1 MNTKKVIVYLMVSAL
16 VLILAGCAGLPTKSS
31 DLVDV
36 SCTNTNSNAMLKSG
50 EYQKKVDNF
59 LIIQDGSSTMGEK
72 WDINNF
78 HYDSSKL
85 ELSKELLRCLN
96 STLPDSFNANAGIRV
111 FGPDKSEKGLILG
124 MGKYAK
130 ETFSGAVNSL
140 GRADG
145 TTPVANAILN
155 GSKDL
160 QNMSGN
166 GAVIIF
172 SDGLN
177 TEAASPVAAA
187 TEMKEMYGD
196 RICIYTVL
204 LGNDPRGK
212 VTMDQIADA
221 GKCGYAT
228 DIDTIGKAQ
237 GMDKFVTDVFLEKA
251 PPKVV
256 KSEPVVTKPVM
267 EKPVLKK
274 PVEKI
279 SLTLHFEFDFD
290 KAVVRPEHHDDA
302 KRIADELNKYS
313 DANVE
318 LEGHTDSIGTEEYN
332 MGLSKRRA
340 ASVKKYLVEKFNI
353 NPSRIST
360 AGYGESNPVA
370 TNDTKAGRQKNR
382 RVMANIE

>member
-1 MNTKKVIVYLMVSAL
+1 MNTNKIIANLMMSAL

-31 DLVDV
+31 DLIDV

-72 WDINNF
+72 WDMKNF
-78 HYDSSKL
+78 HYDSSKI
-85 ELSKELLRCLN
+85 ELSKDLLRCLN
-96 STLPDSFNANAGIRV
+96 STLPDNFDANAGMRV
-111 FGPDKSEKGLILG
+111 FGPGQPDKGLILG
-124 MGKYAK
+124 MDKYAK
-130 ETFSGAVNSL
+130 EAFDEAVNSL
-140 GRADG
+140 GRPG
-145 TTPVANAILN
+145 GVTPVAKAIAN
-155 GSKDL
+155 GSNDL

-166 GAVIIF
+166 AAVIIF

-187 TEMKEMYGD
+187 TAMKELYGD
-196 RICIYTVL
+196 KVCIYTVL

-212 VTMDQIADA
+212 ATMDQITDA

-251 PPKVV
+251 PKKVV
-256 KSEPVVTKPVM
+256 KSQPVVK
-267 EKPVLKK
+267 KPVLKK

-279 SLTLHFEFDFD
+279 SITLHFEFDFD
-290 KAVVRPEHHDDA
+290 KAEVRSDHHDDA

-318 LEGHTDSIGTEEYN
+318 LEGHTDSQGAEEYN
-332 MGLSKRRA
+332 MSLSRQRA
-340 ASVKKYLVEKFNI
+340 EGVKKYLVEKFNI
-353 NPSRIST
+353 NASRIST
-360 AGYGESNPVA
+360 VGYGESNPVA
-370 TNDTKAGRQKNR
+370 SNDTEAGRQKNR
-382 RVMANIE
+382 RVVANIE